1 MKPRVFLLLLWLAGL
16 SAVPAEAKSY
26 SAERF
31 DSHIRILAGGT
42 VEVTETVVFRFVD
55 GPFTF
60 VFREIPRRGTD
71 SIEVVR
77 ATMDGRALPTGNQP
91 GQVELGGNSRL
102 RVQWH
107 FAEPV
112 SNSTHTFTLAYRVE
126 GVVRQSEDGDLL
138 AWRALPQ
145 QHEYAIDSSTIEI
158 ELPAPLARPP
168 AVESRRAAVPWTQF
182 SASAADDRAQ
192 DQTVRL
198 RASGIGKNGWVEAR
212 LSFAPGSVIASPPL
226 WQAARERAD
235 ALAPSWLWAA
245 ALVAVAG
252 FVLLWSLRLRDDQ
265 PRRDTTFAG
274 TSTAP
279 PDSNPPAIAGAL
291 AADGRVSLANAM
303 ATLLS
308 IADRG
313 AIVIKEEPRTL
324 GQRTYS
330 LDRRG
335 ARLSLAGHEQVALD
349 LAFGGAQEQERQVS
363 LSKARRRLQA
373 RLGRFRDA
381 VHTEM
386 TAMGLVDAR
395 RKAVHTRFGAV
406 SLGLLLLGAAGL
418 FVVAVALVPQYRG
431 WPLMVPAA
439 VIVVALAGFIFQGA
453 TTQLSDTGQRAG
465 ERWRAYQRHLKEVA
479 REQAHLGAESPSGVL
494 PFAVALGLAA
504 AWAKFAKTRP
514 SLVPPWFQ
522 AEAASDAGGSFHA
535 FVAYGGS
542 PGGGHGGGGGGGGA
556 AGGGGSGAG

>member
-1 MKPRVFLLLLWLAGL
+1 MKPRVFLLLLSLVGL
-16 SAVPAEAKSY
+16 STVHAEAKSY

-60 VFREIPRRGTD
+60 VFREIPKRGTD

-91 GQVELGGNSRL
+91 GQVEVGGNSRL

-112 SNSTHTFTLAYRVE
+112 SNSTHTFTLAYQIH

-145 QHEYAIDSSTIEI
+145 QHAYAIDSSTIEI
-158 ELPAPLARPP
+158 EHPAPLARPP

-182 SASAADDRAQ
+182 SATAADGQ

-212 LSFAPGSVIASPPL
+212 LYFAPGSVIASPPL
-226 WQAARERAD
+226 WQAAQERAD

-245 ALVAVAG
+245 ALVAAAG

-279 PDSNPPAIAGAL
+279 PDSMPPAIAGAL
-291 AADGRVSLANAM
+291 ATDGRVSLAHAM
-303 ATLLS
+303 ATLFS

-313 AIVIKEEPRTL
+313 AIVIKEEPRTF
-324 GQRTYS
+324 GQRAFT
-330 LDRRG
+330 LDRGG
-335 ARLSLAGHEQVALD
+335 ARLALAGHEQTALD

-363 LSKARRRLQA
+363 LSRARRRLQSHI
-373 RLGRFRDA
+373 GRFRDA
-381 VHTEM
+381 VHGEM
-386 TAMGLVDAR
+386 TAMGLIDAR
-395 RKAVHTRFGAV
+395 RKAVHARYLAV
-406 SLGLLLLGAAGL
+406 SLVLLLLGAAGL
-418 FVVAVALVPQYRG
+418 FVAAVALVPQYRG
-431 WPLMVPAA
+431 WPLIVPAA
-439 VIVVALAGFIFQGA
+439 VIVVGLVGLIFHA
-453 TTQLSDTGQRAG
+453 ASTQLSDAGQRAG

-504 AWAKFAKTRP
+504 VWAKFAKSRP

-522 AEAASDAGGSFHA
+522 AEAASDASGSFHA

-542 PGGGHGGGGGGGGA
+542 PGGGHGGGGAGGGA

>member
-1 MKPRVFLLLLWLAGL
+1 MKPRVFLLLLWLVGL
-16 SAVPAEAKSY
+16 SAVPAQAKSY

-42 VEVTETVVFRFVD
+42 IEVTETVVFRFVD

-77 ATMDGRALPTGNQP
+77 ATMDGRALPTGDQP
-91 GQVELGGNSRL
+91 GQVEVGGNSRL

-145 QHEYAIDSSTIEI
+145 QHAYAIDSSTIEI
-158 ELPAPLARPP
+158 DHPASLARPP

-182 SASAADDRAQ
+182 SVTAADGR

-212 LSFAPGSVIASPPL
+212 LYFAPGSVIASPPV

-245 ALVAVAG
+245 AFATVAG

-291 AADGRVSLANAM
+291 AANGRVSLANAM
-303 ATLLS
+303 ATLFS

-335 ARLSLAGHEQVALD
+335 ARLALVGHEQMALD
-349 LAFGGAQEQERQVS
+349 LAFGGGQEEQEWQVS

-373 RLGRFRDA
+373 RIGRFRDA

-386 TAMGLVDAR
+386 TTMGLIDAR
-395 RKAVHTRFGAV
+395 RKAVHARYGAV

-418 FVVAVALVPQYRG
+418 FVAAVALVPQYRG
-431 WPLMVPAA
+431 WPLIVPAA
-439 VIVVALAGFIFQGA
+439 VIVVALVGFIFQGA
-453 TTQLSDTGQRAG
+453 TTQLSDAGERAG
-465 ERWRAYQRHLKEVA
+465 ERWRAYQKHLKEVA

-504 AWAKFAKTRP
+504 VWAKFAKSRP
-514 SLVPPWFQ
+514 SLVPAWFQ
-522 AEAASDAGGSFHA
+522 AEAASDASGSFYA

-542 PGGGHGGGGGGGGA
+542 PGGGHGGGGGAGGGA

>member
-1 MKPRVFLLLLWLAGL
+1 
-16 SAVPAEAKSY
+16 
-26 SAERF
+26 
-31 DSHIRILAGGT
+31 
-42 VEVTETVVFRFVD
+42 
-55 GPFTF
+55 
-60 VFREIPRRGTD
+60 
-71 SIEVVR
+71 
-77 ATMDGRALPTGNQP
+77 MDGRALPTGDQP

-158 ELPAPLARPP
+158 EHPAPLARPP

-182 SASAADDRAQ
+182 STAAADGRGQ

-198 RASGIGKNGWVEAR
+198 RASGIGRNGWVEAR
-212 LSFAPGSVIASPPL
+212 LYFAPGSVISTPPV

-235 ALAPSWLWAA
+235 ALAPSWLWAG
-245 ALVAVAG
+245 ALVAMAG

-265 PRRDTTFAG
+265 PRRDTTLAG

-279 PDSNPPAIAGAL
+279 PDSMPPAIAGAL
-291 AADGRVSLANAM
+291 AANGRVSLAHAM
-303 ATLLS
+303 ATLFS

-313 AIVIKEEPRTL
+313 AIVIKEEPRTF
-324 GQRTYS
+324 GQRTFT

-335 ARLSLAGHEQVALD
+335 ARLAPVRHEQVALD
-349 LAFGGAQEQERQVS
+349 LVFGGTHEQERQVS
-363 LSKARRRLQA
+363 LSKARRRLQSHI
-373 RLGRFRDA
+373 GRFRDA
-381 VHTEM
+381 VHEEM
-386 TAMGLVDAR
+386 ATMGLVDAR
-395 RKAVHTRFGAV
+395 RKAVHARYGAV
-406 SLGLLLLGAAGL
+406 ALGLLLLGAAGL
-418 FVVAVALVPQYRG
+418 FIVAVALVPQYRG
-431 WPLMVPAA
+431 WPLIVPAA
-439 VIVVALAGFIFQGA
+439 VIVVALVGFIFQGA
-453 TTQLSDTGQRAG
+453 TTQLSDAGERAG

-504 AWAKFAKTRP
+504 VWAKFARTRP
-514 SLVPPWFQ
+514 SLVPPWFE
-522 AEAASDAGGSFHA
+522 AVAASDASGSFHA
-535 FVAYGGS
+535 FIAYGGS
-542 PGGGHGGGGGGGGA
+542 PGGGHGGGGAGGGA

>member
-1 MKPRVFLLLLWLAGL
+1 MKPRVFLLLLWLVGL
-16 SAVPAEAKSY
+16 SAVPAQAKSY

-31 DSHIRILAGGT
+31 DSHIRILAGGA

-60 VFREIPRRGTD
+60 VFREIPKRGTD

-91 GQVELGGNSRL
+91 GQVEIGGNSRL

-112 SNSTHTFTLAYRVE
+112 SNSTHTFTLAYHVH

-145 QHEYAIDSSTIEI
+145 QHAYAIDSSTIEI
-158 ELPAPLARPP
+158 EHPAPLALPP

-182 SASAADDRAQ
+182 SATAADGQ
-192 DQTVRL
+192 GQTVRL

-212 LSFAPGSVIASPPL
+212 LYFAPGSVIASPPL
-226 WQAARERAD
+226 WQAAQERAD

-245 ALVAVAG
+245 ALVAAAG

-274 TSTAP
+274 TSAAP
-279 PDSNPPAIAGAL
+279 PDSMPPAIAGAL
-291 AADGRVSLANAM
+291 AADGRVSLAHAM
-303 ATLLS
+303 ATLFS

-313 AIVIKEEPRTL
+313 AIVIKEGPRTF
-324 GQRTYS
+324 GQRAFT
-330 LDRRG
+330 LDRGG
-335 ARLSLAGHEQVALD
+335 ARLALASHEQAALD

-363 LSKARRRLQA
+363 LSKARRRLQSHI
-373 RLGRFRDA
+373 GRFRDA
-381 VHTEM
+381 VHGEM
-386 TAMGLVDAR
+386 TAMGLIDAR
-395 RKAVHTRFGAV
+395 RKAAHVRYGAV

-418 FVVAVALVPQYRG
+418 FVAAVALVPRYRG
-431 WPLMVPAA
+431 WSLIVPAA
-439 VIVVALAGFIFQGA
+439 VIVVGLVGFIFQGA
-453 TTQLSDTGQRAG
+453 TTQLSDAGQRAG
-465 ERWRAYQRHLKEVA
+465 ERWRAYQKHLKEVA

-504 AWAKFAKTRP
+504 VWAKFAKSRP

-522 AEAASDAGGSFHA
+522 AEAASDASGSFHA

-542 PGGGHGGGGGGGGA
+542 PGGGHGGGGGAGGGA